1 MKLFE
6 LKQIIREEIDNLLS
20 EGVKFHLNNKIPVNE
35 NIFRPG
41 STKYFELFAEVR
53 KLSRNGLYKLDENEK
68 YWINETDIGEFA
80 LYEGKKAG
88 YFSGGSVD
96 VGFNGAGFFQVKA
109 WKGANSFEAAAAT
122 NGAEIGMSNVIGLT
136 PGDSTASPPGLP
148 ADLAGL
154 EAFSLTVVPEPG
166 TIALAVLGLAAF
178 FVRRRK

>member
-1 MKLFE
+1 MACTVIATSAFAQGTVNFTNLKPT
-6 LKQIIREEIDNLLS
+6 KQILTDAAGAKLEGAWAQLYAGKAADNLS
-20 EGVKFHLNNKIPVNE
+20 AVGSPV
-35 NIFRPG
+35 
-41 STKYFELFAEVR
+41 
-53 KLSRNGLYKLDENEK
+53 
-68 YWINETDIGEFA
+68 A

-109 WKGANSFEAAAAT
+109 WKGANSFEAASAT

>member
-1 MKLFE
+1 MKKLVALLACTVIATSAFAQGTVNFTN
-6 LKQIIREEIDNLLS
+6 LKPTKQILTDAAGAKLEGAWAQLYAGKAADNLS
-20 EGVKFHLNNKIPVNE
+20 AVGSPV
-35 NIFRPG
+35 
-41 STKYFELFAEVR
+41 
-53 KLSRNGLYKLDENEK
+53 
-68 YWINETDIGEFA
+68 A

-109 WKGANSFEAAAAT
+109 WKGANSFEAATAT

>member
-1 MKLFE
+1 MKKLVALLACTVIATSAFAQGTVNFTN
-6 LKQIIREEIDNLLS
+6 LKPTKQILTDAAGAKLEGAWAQLYAGKAADNLS
-20 EGVKFHLNNKIPVNE
+20 AVGSPV
-35 NIFRPG
+35 
-41 STKYFELFAEVR
+41 
-53 KLSRNGLYKLDENEK
+53 
-68 YWINETDIGEFA
+68 A

-109 WKGANSFEAAAAT
+109 WKGANSFEAASGT
-122 NGAEIGMSNVIGLT
+122 NGAETGMSNVIGLT

>member
-1 MKLFE
+1 MKKLVALLACTVIATSAFAQGTVNFTN
-6 LKQIIREEIDNLLS
+6 LKPTKQILTDAAGAKLEGAWAQLYAGKAADNLS
-20 EGVKFHLNNKIPVNE
+20 AVGSPV
-35 NIFRPG
+35 
-41 STKYFELFAEVR
+41 
-53 KLSRNGLYKLDENEK
+53 
-68 YWINETDIGEFA
+68 A

-109 WKGANSFEAAAAT
+109 WKGADTYEAAAAT
-122 NGAEIGMSNVIGLT
+122 NGAEVGMSNVIGLT

>member
-1 MKLFE
+1 MKKLVALLACTVIATSAFAQGTVNFTN
-6 LKQIIREEIDNLLS
+6 LKPTKQILTDAAGAKLEGAWAQLYAGKAADNLS
-20 EGVKFHLNNKIPVNE
+20 AVGSPV
-35 NIFRPG
+35 
-41 STKYFELFAEVR
+41 
-53 KLSRNGLYKLDENEK
+53 
-68 YWINETDIGEFA
+68 A

-109 WKGANSFEAAAAT
+109 WKGANSFEAASAT

-154 EAFSLTVVPEPG
+154 EF
-166 TIALAVLGLAAF
+166 
-178 FVRRRK
+178 